1 MAAVPGGFAMGDGET
16 RAGAISY
23 AVQMYALKGEDK
35 FVAVPDVFCETGD
48 RPPSAR
54 RAKAKRGARAAGAS
68 GAADEEDAEDFDAA
82 RSGDFL
88 SCFAV
93 FDGHVNATASSHCER
108 AVLNELLRCG
118 ADAPDAPLE
127 SACASAFER
136 VERSYASAGSC
147 FPSLLAC
154 IPASRGGG
162 GRGGKAREGGTTASV
177 VCVQRRRPDAGGEPR
192 VDVVAAN
199 AGDSGS
205 LLVHFKAPIVGQPS
219 RSPRLTAEIRKS
231 IDEDAATAPDMPDF
245 RRLTRDHNPDDPFE
259 ARRLVDAGA
268 RLGRMRQGGEEVGPM
283 RTYPGGLAVS
293 RAIGDLN
300 APAVICRPECTRV
313 PVPPA
318 GGRLVLASDG
328 LWNALGDA
336 EVATVAHEA
345 ESAAEA
351 AAALMRAVM
360 QRRGAHDDI
369 TIVVVDVP
377 PPAQVCAW
385 AAARRAGAGAPG
397 AGTGGEGPGT
407 GPGPPRER
415 KSVDRLVREARLRS
429 LERGADPPPEWAETR
444 ADQARANR
452 GRKFDVQADV
462 TVRRGLDPVF
472 SSAAFAEK
480 DAAKDAGDA
489 RVSLKN
495 KKNETRAETSRPVNA
510 GCLACLLGG
519 GVDHSALAD
528 VDDADAEAGATL
540 RDDYVLGAVL
550 GRGMYGSVRLA
561 YLKSSPSRR
570 GSRDDAASPDGA
582 APSPPSVGAG
592 ARAVKSIATD
602 GSKRSAER
610 VRDEVDAMYAVSG
623 RHPNLPVTFASY
635 EQKTV
640 GPVGGTFVQIVHIV
654 TEAYTGGDL
663 VTAIARRG
671 SLLARDWEAIAAQ
684 LLGAAAF
691 LHAVGVVHRDIKPEN
706 VMLRRPWLKGVEP
719 SAVLVDFGGA
729 AFVRGRTRELVGFV
743 GTKFFG
749 APECF
754 KHGARHGAKSDVWSI
769 GVSLLTILTGPPPAY
784 ELGGAWRA
792 LHAGSIP
799 AVLKPPAATPR
810 RFKRLIESLLTIEP
824 EARPS
829 AAEALSGAPWLLG
842 YAPVIG
848 TRSPKSE
855 ARPEKAPV
863 ALSEDEDSGSGRGG
877 FADLDSLRPSVS
889 TRLDGE
895 EELADVSDVVAGA
908 TTNVARAAFSRAA
921 AFILSVCLDS
931 AAIDALVAQL
941 RPGGG
946 SSASARRT
954 AFDARGGAEG
964 VAAEDAA
971 AHRSAPLADDD
982 TVPALVLERALWA
995 TGAKEAAMQ
1004 LELLR
1009 AQTTNAAV
1017 AELRARRQAR
1027 VGPAPADAKG
1037 SRGSAGGSSA
1047 AAAEAEA
1054 EEMKSAEKAD
1064 RASVESALGVEFRRV
1079 TTLADLHARHAR
1091 VYEAVVVAKS
1101 DRSRVGRL
1109 TRAFGSRREPQGVS
1123 TFQPAHVA
1131 KSQTKRLNEGDSLHG
1146 GMLMAMLARQ
1156 GGRAGNSTHGRG
1168 DSGSGSGS
1176 VRRKYVADFPEGKRR
1191 GGEESDGSGTAEDSV
1206 RGVSSRD
1213 IELAPVVPPMARL
1226 QPLAGGGEP
1235 SASIERSPSW
1245 WQEETVEAVAE
1256 EMKSAERTPG
1266 DDAKT

>member
-1 MAAVPGGFAMGDGET
+1 MAAVPGGFAMCDGET
-16 RAGAISY
+16 RAGTISY

-35 FVAVPDVFCETGD
+35 FVAVPDVYGETGNL
-48 RPPSAR
+48 PPSAS
-54 RAKAKRGARAAGAS
+54 RAKAKRGVRAAGAA
-68 GAADEEDAEDFDAA
+68 GAAGEEDEEDFDAA
-82 RSGDFL
+82 RSGDLL

-93 FDGHVNATASSHCER
+93 FDGHVNSTASSHCER
-108 AVLNELLRCG
+108 ALLDELLRCG

-127 SACASAFER
+127 SACVSAFER
-136 VERSYASAGSC
+136 VERSYAGAGSC
-147 FPSLLAC
+147 LPSVFSC
-154 IPASRGGG
+154 VPASRGGSS
-162 GRGGKAREGGTTASV
+162 GGKAREGGTTASV
-177 VCVQRRRPDAGGEPR
+177 VCVQRRRRGANGEPR

-205 LLVHFKAPIVGQPS
+205 LLVHFKSPIVGQPG
-219 RSPRLTAEIRKS
+219 RSPRLTADFRRS
-231 IDEDAATAPDMPDF
+231 IDEHAATAPDMPDF

-283 RTYPGGLAVS
+283 RTFPGGLAVS

-328 LWNALGDA
+328 LWNALGDSEA
-336 EVATVAHEA
+336 AIIAHEA
-345 ESAAEA
+345 ESAAA
-351 AAALMRAVM
+351 AADALVRTVM

-369 TIVVVDVP
+369 TIIVVDVP
-377 PPAQVCAW
+377 PPARVLEW
-385 AAARRAGAGAPG
+385 AAARRAHAEMPGAGA
-397 AGTGGEGPGT
+397 GEDEPARRA
-407 GPGPPRER
+407 PRD
-415 KSVDRLVREARLRS
+415 VDQLVRDARRRS
-429 LERGADPPPEWAETR
+429 MERGPEAPPEWAETC

-462 TVRRGLDPVF
+462 TVRRGLD
-472 SSAAFAEK
+472 SAFMRAAPG
-480 DAAKDAGDA
+480 DAAGAGAGADGPRPA
-489 RVSLKN
+489 
-495 KKNETRAETSRPVNA
+495 SRPVNT
-510 GCLACLLGG
+510 GCLACFLGG

-528 VDDADAEAGATL
+528 VDDADAEEGASL

-561 YLKSSPSRR
+561 YLKSGRR
-570 GSRDDAASPDGA
+570 GSRDASSGEASPLH
-582 APSPPSVGAG
+582 PSAEAE

-623 RHPNLPVTFASY
+623 RHPNLPTVFASY

-640 GPVGGTFVQIVHIV
+640 GPVGGTFTQVVHIV

-684 LLGAAAF
+684 LLGAVAF

-706 VMLRRPWLKGVEP
+706 VMLRRPWAKGAPP

-729 AFVRGRTRELVGFV
+729 AFARGKTRELVGFV

-799 AVLKPPAATPR
+799 SVLKPPAATPR

-842 YAPVIG
+842 YAPVLG

-1027 VGPAPADAKG
+1027 SSATRPAPADAEG
-1037 SRGSAGGSSA
+1037 ARGSAGGSSA

-1101 DRSRVGRL
+1101 DKSRVGRL
-1109 TRAFGSRREPQGVS
+1109 TSAFGGQPETGVS
-1123 TFQPAHVA
+1123 TFQPARVA
-1131 KSQTKRLNEGDSLHG
+1131 KPQTERLNAGDSLHG

-1156 GGRAGNSTHGRG
+1156 SGRGNSSPRGRG

-1176 VRRKYVADFPEGKRR
+1176 ARRKYISDFSSHAGKSHVND
-1191 GGEESDGSGTAEDSV
+1191 GDGSGTPEDSL
-1206 RGVSSRD
+1206 RGASSRD
-1213 IELAPVVPPMARL
+1213 IELASFAPPMASATSRL
-1226 QPLAGGGEP
+1226 KPLAGRDEP
-1235 SASIERSPSW
+1235 NASIKRSPSW
-1245 WQEETVEAVAE
+1245 WEEETVEAAE
-1256 EMKSAERTPG
+1256 EMDGAGQTTH
-1266 DDAKT
+1266 DDAKA

>member
-1 MAAVPGGFAMGDGET
+1 MGGGET
-16 RAGAISY
+16 RADAISY

-35 FVAVPDVFCETGD
+35 FVAVPDVYGETGNL
-48 RPPSAR
+48 PPSAR
-54 RAKAKRGARAAGAS
+54 RAKAKRDARAAGAAS
-68 GAADEEDAEDFDAA
+68 AAGAEDEEDFDAA

-108 AVLNELLRCG
+108 FVLDELLRCG
-118 ADAPDAPLE
+118 ADAADAPLE
-127 SACASAFER
+127 SACVSAFER
-136 VERSYASAGSC
+136 VERSYKSAGSC
-147 FPSLLAC
+147 FPSIFAC
-154 IPASRGGG
+154 LPASRGGSSG
-162 GRGGKAREGGTTASV
+162 VTREGGTTASV
-177 VCVQRRRPDAGGEPR
+177 VCVQRRRPGANGEPR

-205 LLVHFKAPIVGQPS
+205 LLVHFKDPIVGQPS
-219 RSPRLTAEIRKS
+219 SSPRLTAEMRRS

-300 APAVICRPECTRV
+300 APAVICKPECTRV

-328 LWNALGDA
+328 LWNALGDGEA
-336 EVATVAHEA
+336 ATIAHEA
-345 ESAAEA
+345 ESAEA
-351 AAALMRAVM
+351 AAASLVRAVM

-369 TIVVVDVP
+369 TIVVVDIP
-377 PPAQVCAW
+377 PPKKVIKW
-385 AAARRAGAGAPG
+385 AAARRAHP
-397 AGTGGEGPGT
+397 EPPGT
-407 GPGPPRER
+407 GEGTSEEGGDTPSPLAAKLRAR
-415 KSVDRLVREARLRS
+415 RSVDQLVRDARRRS
-429 LERGADPPPEWAETR
+429 LDRGAEPPPEWAETR
-444 ADQARANR
+444 EDQARANR

-462 TVRRGLDPVF
+462 TVRRGLD
-472 SSAAFAEK
+472 AAFVRAAPRDGASADAENAEK
-480 DAAKDAGDA
+480 EKRPA
-489 RVSLKN
+489 
-495 KKNETRAETSRPVNA
+495 SRPVNA

-528 VDDADAEAGATL
+528 VDDADAEEGASL

-561 YLKSSPSRR
+561 YLKAGRR
-570 GSRDDAASPDGA
+570 GSRDGASEGLASSAGSVADGASGSAEASPLH
-582 APSPPSVGAG
+582 PSAFVE

-623 RHPNLPVTFASY
+623 RHPNLPTVFASY

-640 GPVGGTFVQIVHIV
+640 GPVGGTFVQVVHIV

-706 VMLRRPWLKGVEP
+706 VMLKRPWLKGAEP

-729 AFVRGRTRELVGFV
+729 AFARGKTRELVGFV

-754 KHGARHGAKSDVWSI
+754 KHGSRHGAKSDVWSI
-769 GVSLLTILTGPPPAY
+769 GVTLLTILAGTPPAF
-784 ELGGAWRA
+784 ELGTAWRA
-792 LHAGSIP
+792 LHAGEIP
-799 AVLKPPAATPR
+799 AILKPPAATPR
-810 RFKRLIESLLTIEP
+810 RFKRLIESLLTVEP
-824 EARPS
+824 EDRPS

-842 YAPVIG
+842 YAPSQRKRDEG
-848 TRSPKSE
+848 SGADGAKKTRENVPF
-855 ARPEKAPV
+855 ARPEKALV
-863 ALSEDEDSGSGRGG
+863 ASPEDEDSGSGRGG
-877 FADLDSLRPSVS
+877 FVDQTAS

-895 EELADVSDVVAGA
+895 EELANVSDVVANA
-908 TTNVARAAFSRAA
+908 TTNAARADFSRAA
-921 AFILSVCLDS
+921 AFILSVCLDA
-931 AAIDALVAQL
+931 AAIDALVAEL
-941 RPGGG
+941 RPG
-946 SSASARRT
+946 ASPAGRKS
-954 AFDARGGAEG
+954 FDAQGGADG
-964 VAAEDAA
+964 VASNAA
-971 AHRSAPLADDD
+971 AEAAPLADDD
-982 TVPALVLERALWA
+982 TVPALTLERALWA

-1017 AELRARRQAR
+1017 AELGARREAG
-1027 VGPAPADAKG
+1027 VGPAPAG
-1037 SRGSAGGSSA
+1037 STQADRSVTPEQKA
-1047 AAAEAEA
+1047 ALL
-1054 EEMKSAEKAD
+1054 KAD
-1064 RASVESALGVEFRRV
+1064 RDLVERALGVEFRRM

-1101 DRSRVGRL
+1101 DKSRVGRL
-1109 TRAFGSRREPQGVS
+1109 TNAFGGRRETGVA
-1123 TFQPAHVA
+1123 TFQPATVEKPH
-1131 KSQTKRLNEGDSLHG
+1131 TERLNEGDSLHG

-1156 GGRAGNSTHGRG
+1156 SGRSNNSPSFGRG

-1176 VRRKYVADFPEGKRR
+1176 VRHKYISNFPSPAAGKSR
-1191 GGEESDGSGTAEDSV
+1191 GDDSDSGGTPEDSS

-1213 IELAPVVPPMARL
+1213 IELAPFAKPMVGVLSRL
-1226 QPLAGGGEP
+1226 QPSAEAGEP
-1235 SASIERSPSW
+1235 GASLKRSPSW
-1245 WQEETVEAVAE
+1245 WQEETVEEEAE
-1256 EMKSAERTPG
+1256 EMTSAERNAG
-1266 DDAKT
+1266 DDANA

>member
-283 RTYPGGLAVS
+283 RTFPGGLAVS

-328 LWNALGDA
+328 LWNALGDSEA
-336 EVATVAHEA
+336 AIIAHEA
-345 ESAAEA
+345 ESAAA
-351 AAALMRAVM
+351 AADALVRTVM

-369 TIVVVDVP
+369 TIIVVDVP
-377 PPAQVCAW
+377 PPARVLEW
-385 AAARRAGAGAPG
+385 AAARRAHAEMPGAGA
-397 AGTGGEGPGT
+397 GEDEPARRA
-407 GPGPPRER
+407 PRD
-415 KSVDRLVREARLRS
+415 VDQLVRDARRRS
-429 LERGADPPPEWAETR
+429 MERGPEAPPEWAETC

-462 TVRRGLDPVF
+462 TVRRGLD
-472 SSAAFAEK
+472 SAFMRAAPG
-480 DAAKDAGDA
+480 DAAGAGAGADGPRPA
-489 RVSLKN
+489 
-495 KKNETRAETSRPVNA
+495 SRPVNT

-528 VDDADAEAGATL
+528 VDDADAEEGASL

-561 YLKSSPSRR
+561 YLKSGRR
-570 GSRDDAASPDGA
+570 GSRDASSGEASPLH
-582 APSPPSVGAG
+582 PSAEAE

-623 RHPNLPVTFASY
+623 RHPNLPTVFASY

-640 GPVGGTFVQIVHIV
+640 GPVGGTFTQVVHIV

-684 LLGAAAF
+684 LLGAVAF

-706 VMLRRPWLKGVEP
+706 VMLRRPWAKGAPP

-729 AFVRGRTRELVGFV
+729 AFARGKTRELVGFV

-754 KHGARHGAKSDVWSI
+754 KHSSRHGAKSDVWSI
-769 GVSLLTILTGPPPAY
+769 GVTLLTVLAGTPPAY
-784 ELGGAWRA
+784 ELGSAWRA
-792 LHAGSIP
+792 LHAGEIP
-799 AVLKPPAATPR
+799 AVLKLPAATPR
-810 RFKRLIESLLTIEP
+810 RFKRLIESLLTVEP
-824 EARPS
+824 EDRPS
-829 AAEALSGAPWLLG
+829 AAQALSDAPWLLG
-842 YAPVIG
+842 HAPTERKRVEGRNGGDSREKNAI
-848 TRSPKSE
+848 KSAPF
-855 ARPEKAPV
+855 ARPEKAPI
-863 ALSEDEDSGSGRGG
+863 AGPEEEDSGSGRGAFVDG
-877 FADLDSLRPSVS
+877 VQTVS

-895 EELADVSDVVAGA
+895 EELADVSDVVANA
-908 TTNVARAAFSRAA
+908 TTNAARADFSRAA
-921 AFILSVCLDS
+921 AFILSVCLDA
-931 AAIDALVAQL
+931 AAIDALVAEL
-941 RPGGG
+941 RPGL
-946 SSASARRT
+946 SASAARRS
-954 AFDARGGAEG
+954 FDAQGGADG
-964 VAAEDAA
+964 IASND
-971 AHRSAPLADDD
+971 SQKSGPLADDD
-982 TVPALVLERALWA
+982 TVPARTLERALWA

-1009 AQTTNAAV
+1009 AQTTEAAV
-1017 AELRARRQAR
+1017 AKLRERREAGI
-1027 VGPAPADAKG
+1027 GPAPAVPSSPADAG
-1037 SRGSAGGSSA
+1037 
-1047 AAAEAEA
+1047 AE
-1054 EEMKSAEKAD
+1054 SGTDEKAARVNAD
-1064 RASVESALGVEFRRV
+1064 WASVERALGLDFRRV

-1101 DRSRVGRL
+1101 DKSRVGRL
-1109 TRAFGSRREPQGVS
+1109 TSAFGGQPETGVS
-1123 TFQPAHVA
+1123 TFQPARVA
-1131 KSQTKRLNEGDSLHG
+1131 KPQTERLNAGDSLHG

-1156 GGRAGNSTHGRG
+1156 SGRGNSSPRGRG

-1176 VRRKYVADFPEGKRR
+1176 ARRKYISDFSSHAGKSHVND
-1191 GGEESDGSGTAEDSV
+1191 GDGSGTPEDSL
-1206 RGVSSRD
+1206 RGASSRD
-1213 IELAPVVPPMARL
+1213 IELASFAPPMASATSRL
-1226 QPLAGGGEP
+1226 KPLAGRDEP
-1235 SASIERSPSW
+1235 NASIKRSPSW
-1245 WQEETVEAVAE
+1245 WEEETVEAAE
-1256 EMKSAERTPG
+1256 EMDGAGQTTH
-1266 DDAKT
+1266 DDAKA

>member
-1 MAAVPGGFAMGDGET
+1 MGNGET
-16 RAGAISY
+16 HAGAISY

-35 FVAVPDVFCETGD
+35 FVAVPDVYCETGNL
-48 RPPSAR
+48 PPSAS
-54 RAKAKRGARAAGAS
+54 RAKAERGARAAGAA
-68 GAADEEDAEDFDAA
+68 GAAVEEDAGDFDPA

-108 AVLNELLRCG
+108 AVLDELLRCG

-127 SACASAFER
+127 SACVSAFER

-147 FPSLLAC
+147 FPSVFAC
-154 IPASRGGG
+154 IPAARGGSS
-162 GRGGKAREGGTTASV
+162 GGKAREGGTTASV
-177 VCVQRRRPDAGGEPR
+177 VCVQRRRPGAGGEPR

-219 RSPRLTAEIRKS
+219 RSLRLSADLRRS

-283 RTYPGGLAVS
+283 RTFPGGLAVS

-300 APAVICRPECTRV
+300 APAVICKPECTRV

-328 LWNALGDA
+328 LWNALGDGEA
-336 EVATVAHEA
+336 ATIAHEA
-345 ESAAEA
+345 ESAAAA
-351 AAALMRAVM
+351 AAALVRAVM

-377 PPAQVCAW
+377 PPAKVLEW
-385 AAARRAGAGAPG
+385 AAARRAHAEP
-397 AGTGGEGPGT
+397 PGT
-407 GPGPPRER
+407 SRAEEDEPARRAPR
-415 KSVDRLVREARLRS
+415 SVDRLVRDARRLS
-429 LERGADPPPEWAETR
+429 MERGADPPPEWAETR

-452 GRKFDVQADV
+452 GREFDVQADV
-462 TVRRGLDPVF
+462 TVRRGLD
-472 SSAAFAEK
+472 AAFARAGGPGEAK
-480 DAAKDAGDA
+480 KAAA
-489 RVSLKN
+489 REED
-495 KKNETRAETSRPVNA
+495 ETRPAPRPVNA

-519 GVDHSALAD
+519 GLDHSALAD
-528 VDDADAEAGATL
+528 VDDADAEEGASL

-561 YLKSSPSRR
+561 YLKSGRR
-570 GSRDDAASPDGA
+570 GSRDDASPPDGA
-582 APSPPSVGAG
+582 SSGEASPLHPSLGPE

-610 VRDEVDAMYAVSG
+610 VRDEVDALYAVSG
-623 RHPNLPVTFASY
+623 RHPNLPTVFASY

-654 TEAYTGGDL
+654 TEACVGGDL
-663 VTAIARRG
+663 IAAIARRG

-684 LLGAAAF
+684 ILGATAF

-706 VMLRRPWLKGVEP
+706 VMLRRPWAKGTAP

-729 AFVRGRTRELVGFV
+729 AFARGKTRELVGFV

-754 KHGARHGAKSDVWSI
+754 KHGSRHGAKSDVWSI
-769 GVSLLTILTGPPPAY
+769 GVTLLTILAGTPPAY
-784 ELGGAWRA
+784 ELGSAWRA
-792 LHAGSIP
+792 LHAGEIP

-810 RFKRLIESLLTIEP
+810 RFKRLIESLLTVEP
-824 EARPS
+824 EDRPS
-829 AAEALSGAPWLLG
+829 AAEALSDAPWLLG
-842 YAPVIG
+842 HAPE
-848 TRSPKSE
+848 TKRKRSGGDGENAAESAPF

-863 ALSEDEDSGSGRGG
+863 AGPEEEDSGSGRGA
-877 FADLDSLRPSVS
+877 FAEPLVQTVS

-895 EELADVSDVVAGA
+895 EELADVSDVVASA
-908 TTNVARAAFSRAA
+908 TTNAARADYSRAA
-921 AFILSVCLDS
+921 AFILSVCLDA
-931 AAIDALVAQL
+931 AAIDALVAEL
-941 RPGGG
+941 RPG
-946 SSASARRT
+946 SSALAARKS
-954 AFDARGGAEG
+954 FDARGGADG
-964 VAAEDAA
+964 VASNDSQQ
-971 AHRSAPLADDD
+971 SAPLADDD
-982 TVPALVLERALWA
+982 TVPARALERGLWA

-1009 AQTTNAAV
+1009 EQTTNAAV
-1017 AELRARRQAR
+1017 AELRARREAG
-1027 VGPAPADAKG
+1027 VGPAPAVASSPADAG
-1037 SRGSAGGSSA
+1037 AESATDEKA
-1047 AAAEAEA
+1047 AR
-1054 EEMKSAEKAD
+1054 EKAD
-1064 RASVESALGVEFRRV
+1064 RASVESALGVEFRRIN
-1079 TTLADLHARHAR
+1079 TLADLHARHSR

-1101 DRSRVGRL
+1101 DKSRVGRL
-1109 TRAFGSRREPQGVS
+1109 TSAFGGRPETGVS
-1123 TFQPAHVA
+1123 TFQPAPVT
-1131 KSQTKRLNEGDSLHG
+1131 KPQTERLNDGDSLHS

-1156 GGRAGNSTHGRG
+1156 SGRSNSSPGGRG

-1176 VRRKYVADFPEGKRR
+1176 VRHRYISNFPSRPGKSHVDD
-1191 GGEESDGSGTAEDSV
+1191 SDGSGTAEDSV
-1206 RGVSSRD
+1206 RGASSRD
-1213 IELAPVVPPMARL
+1213 VELASFAPPMASATSRL
-1226 QPLAGGGEP
+1226 QPPAGRDEP
-1235 SASIERSPSW
+1235 SASIKRSPSW
-1245 WQEETVEAVAE
+1245 WEEETVEAVAE
-1256 EMKSAERTPG
+1256 EMDGAEQSPG
-1266 DDAKT
+1266 DDAKA

>member
-108 AVLNELLRCG
+108 AVLDELLRCG
-118 ADAPDAPLE
+118 ADAPDALLE
-127 SACASAFER
+127 SACVSAFER

-177 VCVQRRRPDAGGEPR
+177 VCVQRRRPGAGGEPR

-219 RSPRLTAEIRKS
+219 RSPRLTAEIRQS

-300 APAVICRPECTRV
+300 SPAVICRPECTRV

-336 EVATVAHEA
+336 EAATIAHEA

-351 AAALMRAVM
+351 AAALVRAVM

-397 AGTGGEGPGT
+397 AGAGGE

-415 KSVDRLVREARLRS
+415 KSVDWLVRDARRRS
-429 LERGADPPPEWAETR
+429 LERGVEPPPEWAETR

-480 DAAKDAGDA
+480 DAVLSNAGDA
-489 RVSLKN
+489 EHGVSP
-495 KKNETRAETSRPVNA
+495 KNETRAETSRPVNA

-561 YLKSSPSRR
+561 YLKSGRR
-570 GSRDDAASPDGA
+570 GSRDDASSPDGA
-582 APSPPSVGAG
+582 SSGGEASPLHPSLGAE

-623 RHPNLPVTFASY
+623 RHPNLPVVFASY

-706 VMLRRPWLKGVEP
+706 VMLRRPWLKGAEP

-769 GVSLLTILTGPPPAY
+769 GVSLLTILTGTPPAY

-792 LHAGSIP
+792 LHVGTIP

-810 RFKRLIESLLTIEP
+810 RFKRLIESLLTVEP

-842 YAPVIG
+842 YAPVISKK
-848 TRSPKSE
+848 SPKSIS

-863 ALSEDEDSGSGRGG
+863 ARSEDEDSGSGRGG
-877 FADLDSLRPSVS
+877 FADTFNKPPVS

-895 EELADVSDVVAGA
+895 EELADVSDVVAAA
-908 TTNVARAAFSRAA
+908 TTNVARADFSRAA
-921 AFILSVCLDS
+921 AFILSVCLDA

-941 RPGGG
+941 RPG

-954 AFDARGGAEG
+954 SFDARGGAEG

-982 TVPALVLERALWA
+982 TVPALALERALWA

-1027 VGPAPADAKG
+1027 VGPAPADAEG
-1037 SRGSAGGSSA
+1037 ARGSAGGSSA

-1079 TTLADLHARHAR
+1079 TTLAELHARHAR

-1109 TRAFGSRREPQGVS
+1109 TRAFGSPREPRGVS

-1131 KSQTKRLNEGDSLHG
+1131 KPQTERLNEGDSLHG

-1176 VRRKYVADFPEGKRR
+1176 MRRKYVADFPEGKRR

-1213 IELAPVVPPMARL
+1213 IELAPVAPPMARL